1 MSNPDQHWSEW
12 APYPK
17 DAGWRLRLPVS
28 TERSVNCPRR
38 QTSTFAR
45 PAGIGTSV
53 MRTTSLSRA
62 KTWHER
68 STGIAYRRVPGNPF
82 LGDSRTSTV
91 NCFLVVD
98 GEFLFLRRENSDRTS
113 HSVMGEVGRVEA

>member
-1 MSNPDQHWSEW
+1 MSNPDQHWSDW

-62 KTWHER
+62 R
-68 STGIAYRRVPGNPF
+68 PGTNDQP
-82 LGDSRTSTV
+82 GSRTDASLAIRSWATAELPLSTASWWSMASSCSCV
-91 NCFLVVD
+91 A
-98 GEFLFLRRENSDRTS
+98 RTAI
-113 HSVMGEVGRVEA
+113 GQATR